1 MHGRLQEVYI
11 QLVQKWNQY
20 LPWQGTHFHWCG
32 IQRWQPGC
40 FPSSASSIWTHTSF
54 SRSGCFL
61 PNNRLPPKHHNVAFM
76 FSCSGSSI
84 PNHCIVSGEWEL
96 TLTDPIQNP
105 RLILWPILW
114 LIPWLTLSLAQWLTL
129 LLLWCQGFAL
139 WQCNRC
145 ILLSTVV
152 TEKSSWNNCVQPHFL
167 GSINSI
173 ENLIHS
179 FRKLPFWTITDSGNI
194 SLHFHKICEVVL
206 FKCDYFFSSDSYA
219 TFLCKYIFGYS
230 LMARFLQMPPA
241 KIAGS
246 TFNST
251 KKLDKILSQENPE
264 DFKRTSE

>member
-1 MHGRLQEVYI
+1 MQITAGIHSTRPKMESVSSLARYTLSLMWHPTLTTGVLPFLGLLYMNSHIFFTIRLFFHQIIDYPQSIIMWLSCLAALAV
-11 QLVQKWNQY
+11 LY
-20 LPWQGTHFHWCG
+20 LT
-32 IQRWQPGC
+32 
-40 FPSSASSIWTHTSF
+40 
-54 SRSGCFL
+54 
-61 PNNRLPPKHHNVAFM
+61 
-76 FSCSGSSI
+76 
-84 PNHCIVSGEWEL
+84 IVSSEWEL

-152 TEKSSWNNCVQPHFL
+152 TEKSSWNKCVQPHFL

-206 FKCDYFFSSDSYA
+206 FKCDYFFFGDSYA
-219 TFLCKYIFGYS
+219 IFLCKYIFGYS

>member
-1 MHGRLQEVYI
+1 MQITAGIHSTRPKMESVSSLARYTLSLMWHPTLTTGVLPFLGLLYMNSHIFFTIRLFFHQIIDYPQSIIMWLSCLAALAV
-11 QLVQKWNQY
+11 LY
-20 LPWQGTHFHWCG
+20 LT
-32 IQRWQPGC
+32 
-40 FPSSASSIWTHTSF
+40 
-54 SRSGCFL
+54 
-61 PNNRLPPKHHNVAFM
+61 
-76 FSCSGSSI
+76 
-84 PNHCIVSGEWEL
+84 IVSSEWEL

-152 TEKSSWNNCVQPHFL
+152 TEKSSWNKCVQPHFL

-206 FKCDYFFSSDSYA
+206 FKCDYFYF
-219 TFLCKYIFGYS
+219 
-230 LMARFLQMPPA
+230 
-241 KIAGS
+241 KI
-246 TFNST
+246 
-251 KKLDKILSQENPE
+251 KIEKFQ
-264 DFKRTSE
+264 T